1 MIVKQEEQL
10 KYLFA
15 FKEGKIKRGLGIGN
29 ELDNWFVHKRGSFT
43 VIVGLD
49 NVGKTNFML
58 WYFLCLSVKHNVKW
72 LIWSGEN
79 SAGQLTRDLIQMYSQ
94 SKLVDLNKLE
104 IEEYNNKMVMVH
116 IC

>member
-1 MIVKQEEQL
+1 
-10 KYLFA
+10 
-15 FKEGKIKRGLGIGN
+15 
-29 ELDNWFVHKRGSFT
+29 
-43 VIVGLD
+43 
-49 NVGKTNFML
+49 ML

-104 IEEYNNKMVMVH
+104 IEKYNNKIGKWFTFVSNKKMYNHKDLLKLFKKVIVMLVLLTH
-116 IC
+116 LQD